1 MGKLQSMFAVY
12 AASPQPDNPL
22 SSLTVGERPSPE
34 VPDGWVRVT
43 VKAASLN
50 MHDLWTLRGVGI
62 KPDQFPM
69 ILGCDGAG
77 VLDDGT
83 EVVLHSVIGD
93 PAWVGDETLD
103 PKRTLLTE
111 RHQGTFADT
120 VVVPARNALPKPAG
134 LSFAEGACMGTAWLT
149 AYRMLFVKSQL
160 RPGQT
165 ILVQGA
171 SGGVSTALVQ
181 LGRAAGFRV
190 WVTGRSEEKRALA
203 EELGAHAS
211 FESGARLPERVD
223 GVFETVGKATW
234 SHSMKALKP
243 GGVIVVSGS
252 TSGPDANAELQRLF
266 FLQLRVV
273 GSTMGTREELADLL
287 KFCDITGVRPKIGSQ
302 LPLEQAGQGFRAMLD
317 GDTAGKIVFT
327 R

>member
-1 MGKLQSMFAVY
+1 MFAVY
-12 AASPQPDNPL
+12 AQEPNADSPLD
-22 SSLTVGERPSPE
+22 SLVVGERPEPE
-34 VPDGWVRVT
+34 VPDGWVRVQ

-77 VLDDGT
+77 LLDDGT
-83 EVVLHSVIGD
+83 EVVIHSVINAPGWQGD
-93 PAWVGDETLD
+93 DTLD

-111 RHQGTFADT
+111 KHQGTFADQ
-120 VVVPARNALPKPAG
+120 VVVPARNVVPKPAG
-134 LSFAEGACMGTAWLT
+134 LSFAEASVMGTAWLT
-149 AYRMLFVKSQL
+149 AYRMLFVKSGL

-165 ILVQGA
+165 MLVQGA

-190 WVTGRSEEKRALA
+190 WVTGRTEEKRALA
-203 EELGAHAS
+203 TSLGAHQA

-223 GVFETVGKATW
+223 AVFETVGKATW
-234 SHSMKALKP
+234 SHSVKSLKP
-243 GGVIVVSGS
+243 GGIIVVSGS
-252 TSGPDANAELQRLF
+252 TSGPDANAELQRVF
-266 FLQLRVV
+266 FLQLRVA
-273 GSTMGTREELADLL
+273 GSTMGTRDELADLL
-287 KFCDITGVRPKIGSQ
+287 AYLDLTGVRPQIGAELTFSEA
-302 LPLEQAGQGFRAMLD
+302 PKGFRAMLE